1 MKTSSLINARRM
13 EMFQRMRFN
22 PIRGMDPERLS
33 TQIDQFHYGYL
44 RDFALT
50 MEAIENRDDK
60 LKCVAPKRKKAVA
73 RNGWEVL
80 TLDDSAEAKRQAEA
94 LTLGR

>member
-60 LKCVAPKRKKAVA
+60 LKCVAPKRKKGRGTERV
-73 RNGWEVL
+73 G
-80 TLDDSAEAKRQAEA
+80 SADPGRFGGSQAP
-94 LTLGR
+94 G